1 MKLLPWRLPRA
12 PPDPRLDLILA
23 TVTAHA
29 GNTAAMSRLLATL
42 ITQGKTIMLTQAD
55 IQAALATET
64 TREGTIISLL
74 TTAAAAQ
81 KDLQAQ
87 LAAAI
92 SASDPAAQQAALQA
106 TLDTVNTNI
115 ANMDAAIA
123 SVTPPAPAPAPPAA

>member
-1 MKLLPWRLPRA
+1 MKFLPWRLPRA
-12 PPDPRLDLILA
+12 PPDQRLDLILA

-29 GNTAAMSRLLATL
+29 GTTAAISRLLATL

-74 TTAAAAQ
+74 TTAAASQ

-106 TLDTVNTNI
+106 TLDTVNANI
-115 ANMDAAIA
+115 TNMDAAIA
-123 SVTPPAPAPAPPAA
+123 SVTPPAPAAPAA

>member
-1 MKLLPWRLPRA
+1 MRLLPWRLPRA

-29 GNTAAMSRLLATL
+29 STTAAISRLLATL

-55 IQAALATET
+55 IQGALATET
-64 TREGTIISLL
+64 TREGTIINLL
-74 TTAAAAQ
+74 TTAQANQ

-92 SASDPAAQQAALQA
+92 AASDPAAQQAALQA
-106 TLDTVNTNI
+106 TLDTVNANI
-115 ANMDAAIA
+115 ANMDAGIA
-123 SVTPPAPAPAPPAA
+123 SVTPPAPAAPAA

>member
-1 MKLLPWRLPRA
+1 MKILPTWRSRPPA
-12 PPDPRLDLILA
+12 PADPRLDQILAAVRTNGIILA
-23 TVTAHA
+23 TINRKVD
-29 GNTAAMSRLLATL
+29 
-42 ITQGKTIMLTQAD
+42 QIMLTEAD

-74 TTAAAAQ
+74 TTAAANQ

-92 SASDPAAQQAALQA
+92 AATDPAAQQAALQA
-106 TLDTVNTNI
+106 TLDTVNANV

-123 SVTPPAPAPAPPAA
+123 SVTPPAPAAA